1 MNPPSNAVPA
11 ARNPLLTGA
20 VLPTLLKLAAPNVM
34 AMTTAVLV
42 GVAETYYIGTL
53 GTAPL
58 AAMAVVF
65 PFNMLTQ
72 MMSNGA
78 MGGGVSSSVSRALG
92 AGSIEQA
99 ADSAAHAAV
108 IGIVAG
114 LIYSVLLLLFG
125 PALYALLGA
134 RGEVLALAT
143 AYATVLFSG
152 AWLIWLFSTLAS
164 ILRGTGDMTV
174 PSATILATSVL
185 QIVLGGA
192 LGLGLAG
199 LPRLGMPGVAIG
211 QLVAQG
217 FGVAFLLWYLMSGRA
232 KVRLRL
238 TGVNYRRERFVDILR
253 VGAVACLSPVQSVLA
268 VMIFTGLIARLGV
281 EALAGYGIGQRL
293 EFLLIPI
300 AFGMGVA
307 AVPMVGMAV
316 GAGDIARARRVAWT
330 AGAVSA
336 VNLGVVGAIVALSP
350 TIWSRFFS
358 DDPGVLREA
367 ASYLVWA
374 GPAFGF
380 FGFGLTLYFASQGA
394 GRVLGPVLAGTLR
407 LIVVAVVG
415 TWLASRGAPAAHYF
429 ALVGAAMF
437 LFGLATMAA
446 VHFTPWGPRITPDVR
461 PRAA

>member
-1 MNPPSNAVPA
+1 
-11 ARNPLLTGA
+11 
-20 VLPTLLKLAAPNVM
+20 VLPTLLRLAAPNVM

-42 GVAETYYIGTL
+42 GVAETYYIGIL

-72 MMSNGA
+72 MMSSGA
-78 MGGGVSSSVSRALG
+78 MGGGVSSSVARALG
-92 AGSIEQA
+92 AGA
-99 ADSAAHAAV
+99 ATRADEAAAHAAV
-108 IGIVAG
+108 IGAVAG
-114 LIYSVLLLLFG
+114 VVYSLLLLAFG
-125 PALYALLGA
+125 PALYHLLGA

-143 AYATVLFSG
+143 GYATVLFSG
-152 AWLIWLFSTLAS
+152 AWLIWLSNTLAS
-164 ILRGTGDMTV
+164 VLRGTGNMTV
-174 PSATILATSVL
+174 PSATIFATAAL

-192 LGLGLAG
+192 LGLGLLG
-199 LPRLGMPGVAIG
+199 LPRWGMPGVALG
-211 QLVAQG
+211 QLIAQAA
-217 FGVAFLLWYLMSGRA
+217 GVVFLVWYLMSGRA

-238 TGVNYRRERFVDILR
+238 KGVSWQRERFVDILR
-253 VGAVACLSPVQSVLA
+253 VGALACLSPVQSVLT
-268 VMIFTGLIARLGV
+268 VMIFTGLVARLGV

-316 GAGDIARARRVAWT
+316 GAGQIARARRVAWT

-336 VNLGVVGAIVALSP
+336 VNLGLVGALVALLPSA
-350 TIWSRFFS
+350 WSHFFS

-367 ASYLVWA
+367 ASYLAWA

-394 GRVLGPVLAGTLR
+394 GKVLGPVLAATLR
-407 LIVVAVVG
+407 LGLVALAG
-415 TWLASRGAPAAHYF
+415 AWLASRGAPAAHYF
-429 ALVGAAMF
+429 ALVGVAM
-437 LFGLATMAA
+437 LVYGLATMAA
-446 VHFTPWGPRITPDVR
+446 VHFTPWEPRR
-461 PRAA
+461 P

>member
-1 MNPPSNAVPA
+1 MSTANSAAPA
-11 ARNPLLTGA
+11 GRNPLLTGA

-42 GVAETYYIGTL
+42 GIAETYYIGTL

-92 AGSIEQA
+92 AGSIERA
-99 ADSAAHAAV
+99 AESAAHAAV
-108 IGIVAG
+108 IGLVAG
-114 LIYSVLLLLFG
+114 LVYSLLLLLFG

-134 RGEVLALAT
+134 RGDVLALAT
-143 AYATVLFSG
+143 GYATVLFSG
-152 AWLIWLFSTLAS
+152 AWLIWLFSTLSS
-164 ILRGTGDMTV
+164 ILRGTGNMAV
-174 PSATILATSVL
+174 PSATILITSFL

-211 QLVAQG
+211 QLIAQAA
-217 FGVAFLLWYLMSGRA
+217 GVAFLLWYLMGGRSR
-232 KVRLRL
+232 VRLRL
-238 TGVNYRRERFVDILR
+238 AGVAYRRERFIDILR
-253 VGAVACLSPVQSVLA
+253 VGALACLSPVQSVLT
-268 VMIFTGLIARLGV
+268 VMIFTGLVARLGV

-300 AFGMGVA
+300 AFGIGVA

-316 GAGDIARARRVAWT
+316 GAGNIARARRVAWT

-336 VNLGVVGAIVALSP
+336 LNLGVVGAIVALSP
-350 TIWSRFFS
+350 TLWSRFFS

-394 GRVLGPVLAGTLR
+394 GKVLGPVLAATLR
-407 LIVVAVVG
+407 LMLVALVG
-415 TWLASRGAPAAHYF
+415 TWLAGHGAPAAHYF

-437 LFGLATMAA
+437 IYGLSTMAA
-446 VHFTPWGPRITPDVR
+446 VYFTPWGPQTSGAPR